1 MSSELKTIH
10 IVDDEPDI
18 GLAISML
25 LEDAGYDV
33 VVLERGAD
41 LMRRLQTHALPDLI
55 LLDMLLG
62 GQDGRQIIRTLKSDP
77 KTQTI
82 PVVLISA
89 HPTAAYEAVTSGA
102 DGFMSK
108 PFELDAVLE
117 TVAAHLKS
125 PGPPE

>member
-18 GLAISML
+18 GLAISMV

-62 GQDGRQIIRTLKSDP
+62 GQDGRQIVRTLKSDP
-77 KTQTI
+77 KTQAI
-82 PVVLISA
+82 PVVIISA
-89 HPTAAYEAVTSGA
+89 HPMAAHEAVASGA

-108 PFELDAVLE
+108 PFELDAVLN

-125 PGPPE
+125 SRPPA

>member
-1 MSSELKTIH
+1 MSNEPKTIH

-18 GLAISML
+18 GLAVSML
-25 LEDAGYDV
+25 LEDAGYV
-33 VVLERGAD
+33 VVVMERCAD

-62 GQDGRQIIRTLKSDP
+62 GQDGREIVRTLKSDP

-82 PVVLISA
+82 PIVMISA
-89 HPTAAYEAVTSGA
+89 HPTAAHEARVSGA

-108 PFELDAVLE
+108 PFDLDAVLE
-117 TVAAHLKS
+117 TVAACVK
-125 PGPPE
+125 